1 MFLKK
6 QALLVF
12 RGSPNP
18 CFAYKNKVFISKG
31 EILFYCR
38 LALLKKQ
45 AKNFRDDCNTYEF

>member
-18 CFAYKNKVFISKG
+18 CFGIKTKFLLAKG
-31 EILFYCR
+31 KFL
-38 LALLKKQ
+38 LAKDKQ
-45 AKNFRDDCNTYEF
+45 I